1 MGGHECVEVS
11 LGLGPGAV
19 QVLFGALLG
28 VDLGLFVLDVVETKS
43 VVVAGLDAAVLVLAL
58 DVHG

>member
-1 MGGHECVEVS
+1 M
-11 LGLGPGAV
+11 GPGAV

-28 VDLGLFVLDVVETKS
+28 VDLGLFVLDVVETKP
-43 VVVAGLDAAVLVLAL
+43 VVVACLYAAVLVLAF